1 MSVLYDV
8 PGPKSR
14 RISLI
19 LSIVGGLVIAAGLVA
34 IFVYL
39 SQPRVNAGG
48 VPQPGIFDPV
58 RWDILLDRAFYRFI
72 WRGILAT
79 LQMAAVAAV
88 GALVFGIV
96 LSMLRTARL
105 AIIRV
110 PAIIVVEFF
119 RGMPV
124 LLMML
129 FVLLVFSSG
138 AFWAGVTALALYN
151 GAVIGEALRAGI
163 ASLPKGQRESGLA
176 LGLTPLQTRFSI
188 EFPQAFRQMLPII
201 IAQLVVLLKDTS
213 LAFIIGYNELLD
225 VGIRQGPTTFGARY
239 LFTLF
244 FVVWA
249 IYLIINMTLSWVA
262 RLVARRTA
270 RGGKPGRKGRKAERV
285 IAQLGGA
292 GVDGASA
299 FADSAAEAR
308 AQLASGRKTDGAS
321 GNQSGGGFSV

>member
-1 MSVLYDV
+1 M
-8 PGPKSR
+8 
-14 RISLI
+14 
-19 LSIVGGLVIAAGLVA
+19 
-34 IFVYL
+34 FVFL
-39 SQPRVNAGG
+39 SQPRENAGG
-48 VPQPGIFDPV
+48 VAQPGIFDPS

-72 WRGILAT
+72 WRGILGT
-79 LQMAAVAAV
+79 LQMAGVAAV
-88 GALVFGIV
+88 GALIFGV
-96 LSMLRTARL
+96 LISMARTARL
-105 AIIRV
+105 AVIRV
-110 PAIIVVEFF
+110 PAIIVIEFF

-129 FVLLVFSSG
+129 FILLVFSTGSY
-138 AFWAGVTALALYN
+138 WAGVIALVVYN

-213 LAFIIGYNELLD
+213 LAYILGYQELLN
-225 VGIRQGPTTFGARY
+225 VGLKQGPTTFGAQY

-249 IYLIINMTLSWVA
+249 IYLIINMSLSALA

-270 RGGKPGRKGRKAERV
+270 SGGKPGRKGRKAARV
-285 IAQLGGA
+285 ISQLGGA
-292 GVDGASA
+292 GVAGATAPLAGPAHPGSKDDDRERTRDTA
-299 FADSAAEAR
+299 VSSTEAPGTDPLDSNA
-308 AQLASGRKTDGAS
+308 GD
-321 GNQSGGGFSV
+321 

>member
-8 PGPKSR
+8 PGPKAR

-19 LSIVGGLVIAAGLVA
+19 ASIIGGVVILIGLVA
-34 IFVYL
+34 IFLYL
-39 SQPRVNAGG
+39 AQPRANAGG
-48 VPQPGIFDPV
+48 VEQPGIFDPS
-58 RWDILLDRAFYRFI
+58 RWDLLLDRAFWRFI
-72 WRGILAT
+72 WRGIQGT

-88 GALVFGIV
+88 GALVFGVI
-96 LSMLRTARL
+96 LSMARTARL

-129 FVLLVFSSG
+129 FILLVFSTGSY
-138 AFWAGVTALALYN
+138 WAGVLALVLYN
-151 GAVIGEALRAGI
+151 GAVIGEALRSGI
-163 ASLPKGQRESGLA
+163 GALPKGQRESGLA
-176 LGLTPLQTRFSI
+176 VGLTPLQVRFSI
-188 EFPQAFRQMLPII
+188 EYPQAFRLMLPII

-213 LAFIIGYNELLD
+213 LAFILGYNELIN
-225 VGIRQGPTTFGARY
+225 VGLRQGPTTFGAKY

-249 IYLIINMTLSWVA
+249 IYLIINMSLSAIA

-270 RGGKPGRKGRKAERV
+270 SGGKPGRKGRRAQKV

-292 GVDGASA
+292 GVAGASE
-299 FADSAAEAR
+299 FAEPGEAVRARLAA
-308 AQLASGRKTDGAS
+308 GRKTDGAT
-321 GNQSGGGFSV
+321 GNEGGGSVL